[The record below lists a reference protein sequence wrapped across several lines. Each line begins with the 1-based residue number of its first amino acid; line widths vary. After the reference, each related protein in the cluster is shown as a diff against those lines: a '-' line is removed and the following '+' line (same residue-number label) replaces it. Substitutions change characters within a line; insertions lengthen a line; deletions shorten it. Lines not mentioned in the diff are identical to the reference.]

1 MAGNTILLN
10 VQTNVD
16 DATKD
21 LNKIDDGV
29 DKVKKSTKELSEES
43 KKTTMNWTELSS
55 KINVFKEAFG
65 AVKDTVTKIYEVSKQ
80 LVQEFEKVNNQMT
93 ILKSQKVWGEIKLQ
107 FDELEKATGG
117 VIDKFDILE
126 SVNKATSFGIDL
138 TQGRLLK
145 LVDVSSKAAAMMGT
159 DLKSAFDSL
168 IVGTARESKAIL
180 DNLGVM
186 VDVTGVQEQ
195 YAKSINKTV
204 EELTDEEQKISVLNA
219 VLDNLGKTQASISND
234 TLLSAGSGQIAF
246 FERVWRNFKLSAGEA
261 LSDISNYFNEL
272 MQNDVTNAMKH
283 LNIATKEEAILRN
296 EAVAVYVKTLEDI
309 AGPIDLKLRNNLIEQ
324 IDREKTHATLIEEI
338 GKQKES
344 QAEALK
350 IVTEQ
355 QNGLLED
362 SGTLTEKEANRKEL
376 LNELEEKY
384 GEKVRAN
391 FELQIAKGEAAFEL
405 AKKRGEISQDAEF
418 DLYEF
423 LRKQNN
429 EMTNILTSSVAWLA
443 AVTDTKDAFEKMFDM
458 QQEDT
463 VSARGSQTVDD
474 ATIKNMKAND
484 EKTAKLSKDLSNKRA
499 QAKIDKEEKDRQE
512 LLKRQEKAMM
522 DVYGVIQKEMTEQS
536 KIREQ
541 MAIDSGKAMT
551 DLSDMQSKDS
561 IERLKTDNEI
571 ELDLILQQQD
581 YKQKILDDYI
591 EYELKKEKEKN
602 KEREKIQ
609 DMGNAVFTA
618 AANSVYNDLIS
629 GQEDFLQRAAAVALS
644 TAGSQIFADG
654 LKNVWIGGGQLLATG
669 GLKGGETLAYGVAEM
684 GVGIALGYA
693 GNQVMPDTATKE
705 GDSAS
710 EKNKM
715 DSGNYT
721 FNITSSLY
729 GTKKEAQRGLSEVMR

>member
-29 DKVKKSTKELSEES
+29 DKVKKSTKELAEES

-145 LVDVSSKAAAMMGT
+145 LVDASSKAAAMMGT
-159 DLKSAFDSL
+159 DLKFAFDSL
-168 IVGTARESKAIL
+168 IIGTARESKAIL

-186 VDVTGVQEQ
+186 VDVTGVQEE

-234 TLLSAGSGQIAF
+234 TLLSAGSGQIAM
-246 FERVWRNFKLSAGEA
+246 FERAWRNFKLSAGEA

-283 LNIATKEEAILRN
+283 LNIATKEEAVLRN
-296 EAVAVYVKTLEDI
+296 EAVSVYVKTLEDI

-324 IDREKTHATLIEEI
+324 IDREKAHATLIEEI
-338 GKQKES
+338 GKQKEL
-344 QAEALK
+344 QAEAAD
-350 IVTEQ
+350 IVNKNAIMA
-355 QNGLLED
+355 NGQERSESRQKYILLE
-362 SGTLTEKEANRKEL
+362 T
-376 LNELEEKY
+376 LEEKY

-418 DLYEF
+418 DLYDF
-423 LRKQNN
+423 LQKQNK
-429 EMTNILTSSVAWLA
+429 EMTNILTSSVSWLA
-443 AVTDTKDAFEKMFDM
+443 AVTDTRDAFEKMWDM

-463 VSARGSQTVDD
+463 VSTRGSQTVDD
-474 ATIKNMKAND
+474 ATIENMKAND
-484 EKTAKLSKDLSNKRA
+484 EKIAKLSRDLSNKRL
-499 QAKIDKEEKDRQE
+499 QAKIDREEKERQE
-512 LLKRQEKAMM
+512 LLKMMEKWKLEELKLNEDIERIDYENAKDWENQKAIVKENAIKELAKMELEKKQEAYEKMKIQRDEQFKEEELALEAKLYNENKA
-522 DVYGVIQKEMTEQS
+522 KEEAQEQS
-536 KIREQ
+536 Q
-541 MAIDSGKAMT
+541 
-551 DLSDMQSKDS
+551 
-561 IERLKTDNEI
+561 
-571 ELDLILQQQD
+571 
-581 YKQKILDDYI
+581 
-591 EYELKKEKEKN
+591 
-602 KEREKIQ
+602 KIQ

-654 LKNVWIGGGQLLATG
+654 LKNVWLGGGQMLATG
-669 GLKGGETLAYGVAEM
+669 GLKGGETVAYGVAEM
-684 GVGIALGYA
+684 GVGIGLGYM

-721 FNITSSLY
+721 FNVTSSLY
-729 GTKKEAQRGLSEVMR
+729 GTKKEAQKGLNEVMR